1 MDRADYCFCVRG
13 VSHSL
18 SLSYPLVLYNN
29 VERSLLVISSS
40 YYTLITSNWIYFIDS
55 GNIGNIRSRE
65 SNRSTD
71 RTKHNIRDGGYSR
84 GFNLVQS
91 LIQQNSDRKVNF
103 RPDTLP
109 SPHSKRLVERYDT
122 SRGRGCVCT
131 HVGACSQ
138 RTHARRGLLDR
149 SHADKN
155 CIMGLIGLR
164 GPA

>member
-29 VERSLLVISSS
+29 VERSLLVISI
-40 YYTLITSNWIYFIDS
+40 YTLITSNWIYYIDS
-55 GNIGNIRSRE
+55 ENIGNIRLDRE
-65 SNRSTD
+65 NQIDRLTVRSIIFEMEDTLED
-71 RTKHNIRDGGYSR
+71 LTYPVVDSTKQRS
-84 GFNLVQS
+84 QS
-91 LIQQNSDRKVNF
+91 KL
-103 RPDTLP
+103 TLP

>member
-84 GFNLVQS
+84 GFNLSSRWFNKTAIAKQTFARILCPRHIRRGSSSGMTHRGGEGVC
-91 LIQQNSDRKVNF
+91 V
-103 RPDTLP
+103 PTLARVANA
-109 SPHSKRLVERYDT
+109 HTLVEGY
-122 SRGRGCVCT
+122 
-131 HVGACSQ
+131 
-138 RTHARRGLLDR
+138 
-149 SHADKN
+149 
-155 CIMGLIGLR
+155 
-164 GPA
+164 

>member
-40 YYTLITSNWIYFIDS
+40 YYTLITSNWIYYIDS
-55 GNIGNIRSRE
+55 ENIGNIRLDRE
-65 SNRSTD
+65 NQIDRLTVRSIIFEMEDTLTLED
-71 RTKHNIRDGGYSR
+71 LTYPVVDSTKQRS
-84 GFNLVQS
+84 QS
-91 LIQQNSDRKVNF
+91 KL
-103 RPDTLP
+103 TLP

>member
-29 VERSLLVISSS
+29 VERSLLVISI
-40 YYTLITSNWIYFIDS
+40 YTLITSNWTYYIDS
-55 GNIGNIRSRE
+55 ENIGNIRLDRE
-65 SNRSTD
+65 NQTD

-122 SRGRGCVCT
+122 SRGRGCVCVPT
-131 HVGACSQ
+131 L
-138 RTHARRGLLDR
+138 ARVANAHTLVEGY
-149 SHADKN
+149 
-155 CIMGLIGLR
+155 
-164 GPA
+164 